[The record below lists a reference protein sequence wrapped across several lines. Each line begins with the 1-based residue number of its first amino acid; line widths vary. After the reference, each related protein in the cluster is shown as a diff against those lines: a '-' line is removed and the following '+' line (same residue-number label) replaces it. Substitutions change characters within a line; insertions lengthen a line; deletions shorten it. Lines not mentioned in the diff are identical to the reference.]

1 METFFQMIFL
11 MILKAKN
18 CFKCVL
24 WKL

>member
-24 WKL
+24 WEL